1 MSSEISSEV
10 RSVMDALLADERV
23 KKALAFI
30 ERDHGNRVEQQ
41 KAIALVQGET
51 GKEHLGRTPMYK
63 KMLEEERL
71 ADIEQDSMAN
81 VYGRVYGS
89 MGKGNGKYVHL
100 DAHLDTVFLEDTPL
114 AITEKDGRIYCPG
127 IGDDAGGLA
136 VNVQILRALRH
147 AGLKT
152 VGNLLVSGTA
162 REESHGNFEG
172 IRKLLADHGKDI
184 SVLLFVD
191 GHSNNRCGWAF
202 VGVRRAEF
210 TFRGPGGHSWRKAGT
225 PACIHAMGR
234 ALAEIAEFDL
244 PSTPKTTVNI
254 GVVNAGNSVG
264 AIGAVAKVHMDM
276 RSLNMGELNRLDA
289 KVTAAMQK
297 GVNREGE
304 YRGMPGE
311 ITVERKSLGDIPAGT
326 TDVKHPL
333 IQAACAATLAIG
345 ETYDLGLLPSAG
357 CNHGCIAT
365 NMGIPTV
372 SLGYGGVN
380 GNNHALDENFD
391 PTGAYKAAQKVLLVA
406 LAMAGLDGVTTPLAA
421 V

>member
-1 MSSEISSEV
+1 MN
-10 RSVMDALLADERV
+10 ALLADEQV

-41 KAIALVQGET
+41 KTIALVQGET
-51 GKEHLGRTPMYK
+51 GKEHLGRTPVYR
-63 KMLEEERL
+63 KMLEECRL
-71 ADIEQDSMAN
+71 ADIEEDAMAN

-89 MGKGNGKYVHL
+89 MGKGNGRYVHL
-100 DAHLDTVFLEDTPL
+100 DAHLDTVFFEDTPL
-114 AITEKDGRIYCPG
+114 AITERDGRIYCPG

-136 VNVQILRALRH
+136 VNLQILRALRH

-152 VGNLLVSGTA
+152 VANLLVSGTA

-172 IRKLLADHGKDI
+172 IRKLLADHGKNI
-184 SVLLFVD
+184 AVLLFVD
-191 GHSNNRCGWAF
+191 GHTNNRCGWAF

-210 TFRGPGGHSWRKAGT
+210 IFRGPGGHSWRKAGT

-244 PSTPKTTVNI
+244 PLDPRTTVNI
-254 GVVNAGNSVG
+254 GVVQAGNSVG
-264 AIGAVAKVHMDM
+264 AIGAIAKVHMDM
-276 RSLNMGELNRLDA
+276 RSVSMEELDILDA

-297 GVNREGE
+297 GADREGA
-304 YRGMPGE
+304 YRGHPGE
-311 ITVERKSLGDIPAGT
+311 ITVERRSLGDIPAGV
-326 TDVKHPL
+326 TDVNHPL
-333 IQAACAATLAIG
+333 IQAACAATEAIG

-365 NMGIPTV
+365 NMGIPSV
-372 SLGYGGVN
+372 SLGYGGIN
-380 GNNHALDENFD
+380 GNNHALDEYFD
-391 PTGAYKAAQKVLLVA
+391 PAGAYKAAQKVLLVA
-406 LAMAGLDGVTTPLAA
+406 LAMAGLDGVTRPLAE